1 MTIHDSEEL
10 VFGSTS
16 VNVEYSIYVDRGS
29 YHLPPSTD
37 IEYNNITIIDDEG
50 KQIDGYFLLDIA
62 EDYFISLEE
71 KLLDK
76 HEIN

>member
-10 VFGSTS
+10 VIGSTS
-16 VNVEYSIYVDRGS
+16 IHVGYSIYVDRGD
-29 YHLPPSTD
+29 YHSPPSTD
-37 IEYNNITIIDDEG
+37 IEYNNITISDEDG